1 MVSNVLP
8 KLNIGQ
14 QMKIQSYIN
23 KQVESRTLKME
34 GELHRAATERE
45 ENIKE
50 QNNQTWQMIETWLHR
65 AMREYHI
72 SEERIKGIDS
82 RVLELSKQYD
92 GKLLIGKDI
101 KSDYKV
107 MIDEDFRSIIEN
119 LINSNCKGCNKHH
132 KKCDIFQI
140 LKRYSVP
147 YPTGEKHKC
156 KYGFERK

>member
-1 MVSNVLP
+1 MLNVLT

-14 QMKIQSYIN
+14 QMEIRAYIN

-65 AMREYHI
+65 AMREHHI
-72 SEERIKGIDS
+72 SEERIKHIDA
-82 RVLELSKQYD
+82 RVLELSKEYE
-92 GKLLIGKDI
+92 GKLLIGEDL

-107 MIDEDFRSIIEN
+107 MTGEDFRSIIEN
-119 LINSNCKGCNKHH
+119 LIDSNCRNCNKHH
-132 KKCDIFQI
+132 KECSVFKI
-140 LKRYSVP
+140 LKKYGIP
-147 YPTGEKHKC
+147 YPTGERKKC
-156 KYGFERK
+156 KYGYK